1 MVAPSGDT
9 FAIELNGR
17 GYRWPRRPVVVVCI
31 DGCDPA
37 YLEDG
42 FRRGALANM
51 ARFTE
56 RGFSAVAEAVV
67 PTFTNPNNVSIV
79 TGSPAA
85 VHGISGN
92 FFLDPESGAAVSM
105 TDPAL
110 MRSDTLL
117 AAFAGAG
124 ARVAAITAKE
134 KLRRLLGRG
143 IEGHPCFSAE
153 CAGACSRSENGIE
166 GVLELAGMP
175 QPDVYSAELSY
186 FVLEA
191 GIALLERDRVEL
203 MYLSLTDFVQHKYA
217 PGEPEAVAFYETL
230 HAAFGRLAD
239 LGAVVGLT
247 ADHGMN
253 DKARTDGSPNVTFL
267 QDALDDAFG
276 TGSTRVI
283 CTITDPYVVHH
294 GALGSFVSVYC
305 RDGAEPEAVAR
316 HVTTLP
322 GVESVF
328 DRAGASSRFE
338 LPSDRIGDLVVIGD
352 RGTVLGAAETEHDL
366 TGLAGHR
373 LRSHG
378 GTAERAVPLILSEPL
393 SPPYRMR
400 AAGARLRNFD
410 IFDFAIN
417 GVD

>member
-1 MVAPSGDT
+1 MTAGT

-42 FRRGALANM
+42 LRRGALANV
-51 ARFTE
+51 ARFAE
-56 RGFSAVAEAVV
+56 RGFSAVADAVV
-67 PTFTNPNNVSIV
+67 PTFTNPNNVSIL
-79 TGSPAA
+79 TGSPPT

-110 MRSDTLL
+110 MRSETVL
-117 AAFAGAG
+117 AAFARAG
-124 ARVAAITAKE
+124 ARVAAITAKD

-153 CAGACSRSENGIE
+153 RAGACSPEEHGIE
-166 GVLELAGMP
+166 GVLELARMP

-191 GIALLERDRVEL
+191 GIALLERGPVDL
-203 MYLSLTDFVQHKYA
+203 MYLSLTDYVQHKFA
-217 PGEPEAVAFYETL
+217 PGEPEAVAFHEVL
-230 HAAFGRLAD
+230 DAAFGRLAA

-253 DKARTDGSPNVTFL
+253 DKARADGSPNVLFV
-267 QDALDDAFG
+267 QDALDEAFG
-276 TGSTRVI
+276 TGSARVI

-305 RDGAEPEAVAR
+305 GDGAEPEAVAR
-316 HVTTLP
+316 HLTTLP
-322 GVESVF
+322 GIEDVL

-338 LPSDRIGDLVVIGD
+338 LPSDRIGDVVVIGD
-352 RGTVLGAAETEHDL
+352 RGTVLGGAEAEHDL

-378 GTAERAVPLILSEPL
+378 GTAERQVPLILSEPL
-393 SPPYRMR
+393 SPDYRKQ
-400 AAGARLRNFD
+400 AAGGRLRNFD
-410 IFDFAIN
+410 IFDLAIN

>member
-1 MVAPSGDT
+1 MAAASGKA
-9 FAIELNGR
+9 FAVELNGR

-42 FRRGALANM
+42 LRRGALAHI
-51 ARFTE
+51 AGFAE
-56 RGFSAVAEAVV
+56 RGFSTIAEAVV
-67 PTFTNPNNVSIV
+67 PTFTNLNNVSIV
-79 TGSPAA
+79 TGSPPA

-92 FFLDPESGAAVSM
+92 SFLDPESGSAVSM

-117 AAFAGAG
+117 AAFARAG
-124 ARVAAITAKE
+124 ARVAAITAKD

-153 CAGACSRSENGIE
+153 SAGACSLSENGIE

-203 MYLSLTDFVQHKYA
+203 MYLSLTDYVQHKYA
-217 PGEPEAVAFYETL
+217 PGEAEAVAFHEAL
-230 HAAFGRLAD
+230 DAAFGRLAD

-253 DKARTDGSPNVTFL
+253 DKARTDGSPNVIFL
-267 QDALDDAFG
+267 QDAL
-276 TGSTRVI
+276 
-283 CTITDPYVVHH
+283 
-294 GALGSFVSVYC
+294 
-305 RDGAEPEAVAR
+305 E
-316 HVTTLP
+316 
-322 GVESVF
+322 
-328 DRAGASSRFE
+328 RF
-338 LPSDRIGDLVVIGD
+338 
-352 RGTVLGAAETEHDL
+352 L
-366 TGLAGHR
+366 T
-373 LRSHG
+373 
-378 GTAERAVPLILSEPL
+378 
-393 SPPYRMR
+393 
-400 AAGARLRNFD
+400 
-410 IFDFAIN
+410 
-417 GVD
+417 